1 MHNAGAPGDL
11 NDSQPWNRL
20 PAQQQPDWHHHPAYD
35 ETCRNL
41 LAASALVTPAEL
53 RRLSQALSSVITSD
67 TLVLQGGDCAE
78 SFSECTDAHTAAKL
92 DLLDRLAERLHEL
105 TGSPV
110 VRVGRMAGQFAKPR
124 SQAVER
130 RGALSIP
137 AFRGHM
143 LNSETATPMAR
154 AVDPQ
159 RMWRAYRASDAVQRA
174 MRAHRQPTGDPPAA
188 TGPWSSHEAL
198 VIDYEARLLR
208 RDPDSGAVYLAST
221 HLPWVGERTRHV
233 HGAHVALLSAVA
245 NPVGCKIGP
254 TATPDDVLSLC
265 DALDPGRTPGRLTL
279 IPRMGGDQIGR
290 VLPPIVRAVAASGH
304 PVIWLSDPMHGNTVV
319 SRRTGLKT
327 RYLTDVVAEALA
339 FRDIVEGHGQR
350 AAGLHIEVAVGDVTE
365 CIGGTVQG
373 EEDLPRRYT
382 SLCDPRLNHEQA
394 TELIEAWGKGVAA
407 SAQRTPAVSRAGEG
421 RS

>member
-1 MHNAGAPGDL
+1 MHNAGATGDPTDL
-11 NDSQPWNRL
+11 RPWDRL
-20 PAQQQPDWHHHPAYD
+20 PAQQQPDWHDHPAFE
-35 ETCRNL
+35 ETCRKL
-41 LAASALVTPAEL
+41 LAADALVTPAEL
-53 RRLSQALSSVITSD
+53 RHLSQTLSTVTTSD

-78 SFSECTDAHTAAKL
+78 SFHECTDTHTAAKL
-92 DLLDRLAERLHEL
+92 DVLDRLADRLHDL

-124 SQAVER
+124 SQAVEQ

-143 LNSETATPMAR
+143 LNSETATPAAR
-154 AVDPQ
+154 VADPQ
-159 RMWRAYRASDAVQRA
+159 RMWRAYRASDAVQRV
-174 MRAHRQPTGDPPAA
+174 MRAHRGPTGDTPDA

-198 VIDYEARLLR
+198 IIDYEARLLR

-233 HGAHVALLSAVA
+233 HGAHVALLGAVA

-254 TATPDDVLSLC
+254 TATPEDVLRLC

-279 IPRMGGDQIGR
+279 IPRMGRDRIGR
-290 VLPPIVRAVAASGH
+290 VLPPIVRAVATAGH
-304 PVIWLSDPMHGNTVV
+304 PVIWLSDPMHGNTVM

-327 RYLTDVVAEALA
+327 RYLTDIVAEALA

-350 AAGLHIEVAVGDVTE
+350 AAGLHIEVAAGGVTE
-365 CIGGTVQG
+365 CIGGPVPG
-373 EEDLPRRYT
+373 EEDLPRHYS
-382 SLCDPRLNHEQA
+382 SLCDPRLNLDQA
-394 TELIEAWGKGVAA
+394 TELIEAWGK
-407 SAQRTPAVSRAGEG
+407 STPAQRTPAVSRAGEYTG
-421 RS
+421 